1 MSKNIL
7 KLKNGRKLYY
17 STKESIEKELISN
30 KLCNA
35 ENLNIPT
42 DLETGIYEGGLK
54 VWECSLDLSNFID
67 SISFEGFNVLEL
79 GCGAGL
85 PSIVAALNGASSLT
99 LQDFNDYVLE
109 ANTKIN
115 FQLNGIDLS
124 KCFFVK
130 CDWANCEELKGFKKF
145 DRILTSETIYNEE
158 NYISL
163 LSLMN
168 KLLNNEGEI
177 YLAAKTYYFGV
188 GGNIPAFQSL
198 INSQGIFNCEEV
210 WKTTKSSV
218 ERKILKLK
226 RI

>member
-99 LQDFNDYVLE
+99 LQDFV
-109 ANTKIN
+109 
-115 FQLNGIDLS
+115 
-124 KCFFVK
+124 
-130 CDWANCEELKGFKKF
+130 
-145 DRILTSETIYNEE
+145 
-158 NYISL
+158 
-163 LSLMN
+163 
-168 KLLNNEGEI
+168 
-177 YLAAKTYYFGV
+177 
-188 GGNIPAFQSL
+188 
-198 INSQGIFNCEEV
+198 
-210 WKTTKSSV
+210 
-218 ERKILKLK
+218 
-226 RI
+226 